1 MCKHNG
7 EFDDPMTGKCVI
19 CAGDPGPEK
28 DHAKRGKLEY
38 NTQFRNKTR
47 WRADAN
53 IDLRKIEKVISL
65 CRSLI
70 SELTEI
76 GIGPVNVRSV
86 DQAACFF
93 DAAGSQFFFTQD
105 GGLVAVGC
113 RALIKT
119 AKGFSVGTMAKAVK
133 SHLEGIAAAE
143 TEEGGEDG
151 SVSST
156 TAGRQIC
163 DLEHSRRWV

>member
-19 CAGDPGPEK
+19 CASAPVSEE
-28 DHAKRGKLEY
+28 HTKRGKTEY
-38 NTQFRNKTR
+38 SAQSRNRTR

-65 CRSLI
+65 CRSLVA
-70 SELTEI
+70 ELTEL
-76 GIGPVNVRSV
+76 GVGPVNVRLV

-93 DAAGSQFFFTQD
+93 DAAGNQFFFTQD
-105 GGLVAVGC
+105 GGLTAVGC
-113 RALIKT
+113 RALIKD
-119 AKGFSVGTMAKAVK
+119 AKGFSVGTMARAVK
-133 SHLEGIAAAE
+133 THLGRTAKAE
-143 TEEGGEDG
+143 ERGEDG

-156 TAGRQIC
+156 ATGRQIR
-163 DLEHSRRWV
+163 DLEHGRRWV

>member
-1 MCKHNG
+1 MCGHNG

-76 GIGPVNVRSV
+76 GVGPVNVKLV
-86 DQAACFF
+86 DQAVCFF
-93 DAAGSQFFFTQD
+93 DVAGNQFFFTHD
-105 GGLVAVGC
+105 GGLTAVGC
-113 RALIKT
+113 RALIKD
-119 AKGFSVGTMAKAVK
+119 AKGFSVGTMARAVK
-133 SHLEGIAAAE
+133 AHLGRIAK
-143 TEEGGEDG
+143 TEEGEEDG
-151 SVSST
+151 SVSSAAT
-156 TAGRQIC
+156 GR
-163 DLEHSRRWV
+163 